1 MRKIKTIRRNL
12 MNPMKKHKTKGGF
25 MKKLFLLI
33 GLGFGVSNANIDII
47 LEDEINFANS
57 QGVLNAMVTSNNQ
70 TFQALGT
77 YKVSKDL
84 KVVFEVDR
92 LMKGQKLS
100 MLDKKPRV
108 TRKLN
113 STNAKLPKGTKITL
127 KGEDKKEF
135 RDFAEQIKNLE
146 ISNSS
151 SNLNRNNKIP
161 TNPSGTSGGGSSGSG
176 GGSIGN
182 VSIGSGGS
190 TGNIQPPYV
199 TPSYT
204 TPSVD
209 ADGNLTTEIWSSQ
222 FCKVPEFL
230 ENAIALSVV
239 DKDGSCV
246 EKMAVRDDTKCEY
259 RFDFANNKAIKQT
272 QFYYVDNENKVQN
285 VGDCVDL
292 VGAEY
297 EAELYK
303 DDTRCSLEHID
314 KDYNGG
320 KASFFVTQIL
330 FRGIDGLIHEATDC
344 IAYGNVK
351 EELVE
356 HIKDDV
362 ARTAQRVV
370 NQYYIDPYTNEKV
383 YLTKGVRTDAI
394 FNYVENACGDWE
406 MDDVAKQGK
415 KRTEIVFYDDV
426 EYKQFNVTSCDFST
440 QGGKKSEYVVAYQ
453 NLSSTYKEKELS
465 RKSETF
471 EISEQKVAYQQY
483 EWRTCKSCWGIGT
496 CCDGTNR
503 SKYVSTYNSGKINW
517 TTTYVEKDV
526 TDYETWLRPDGTQ
539 YQYNKDPS
547 GATFKRIDREIKVNS
562 NPLNL
567 SNDWLLYWEIHNKY
581 YSDTAIQNSVQY
593 NAFLSTKVKSNGC
606 QSYTIKNYD
615 TWGEASCNKP
625 LGYILSN
632 L

>member
-12 MNPMKKHKTKGGF
+12 MNPMKKHKAKGGF
-25 MKKLFLLI
+25 VKKLFLLI

-113 STNAKLPKGTKITL
+113 STNAKLSKGTKLTL
-127 KGEDKKEF
+127 KGENKKEF

-146 ISNSS
+146 TSSSS
-151 SNLNRNNKIP
+151 SNLNRNNKMP

-230 ENAIALSVV
+230 ENAIRLSVV

-292 VGAEY
+292 QGAEY
-297 EAELYK
+297 QAELYK

-320 KASFFVTQIL
+320 KGSFFVTQIL

-383 YLTKGVRTDAI
+383 YLTKGVRTDAV

-415 KRTEIVFYDDV
+415 KRTEIIFYDDV

-465 RKSETF
+465 RKSETYN
-471 EISEQKVAYQQY
+471 IQQQTTKY
-483 EWRTCKSCWGIGT
+483 WTTYHNWWCGFKKCNCNGKNWAIE
-496 CCDGTNR
+496 TN
-503 SKYVSTYNSGKINW
+503 KNVNW
-517 TTTYVEKDV
+517 TTTYVSKDV
-526 TDYETWLRPDGTQ
+526 TDYETWLRPDGTE

-547 GATFKRIDREIKVNS
+547 GATFKRIDREVKINS
-562 NPLNL
+562 NDFNL
-567 SNDWLLYWEIHNKY
+567 SNNWLLYWEIHNKY
-581 YSDTAIQNSVQY
+581 YTDTKIEQSNEYQSWLSSKY
-593 NAFLSTKVKSNGC
+593 KENAGCSSYDVYAPNHECSNGWEKC
-606 QSYTIKNYD
+606 IT
-615 TWGEASCNKP
+615 P
-625 LGYILSN
+625 LNYILTN
-632 L
+632 I